1 MALRTITT
9 LVALAVFAPAASA
22 QAPPGNDG
30 LSDYEE
36 VVVGGTVPGTL
47 SLELGDAAS
56 FGTFVPAT
64 TADYATSLPGTV
76 TSTAADAVLSVFDRS
91 SVAPGH
97 LVNRGFALTE
107 PLRAAASS
115 GAGFGRALAPVGPST
130 APTPVLVYITPTSN
144 DQVTINFAQRILATE
159 SLRTGSYGKTLT
171 FALTTANP

>member
-1 MALRTITT
+1 MALRTLTALI
-9 LVALAVFAPAASA
+9 ALAVLAPAASA

-36 VVVGGTVPGTL
+36 VSVGGTVPGTL

-56 FGTFVPAT
+56 FGAFVPAT
-64 TADYATSLPGTV
+64 DAEYAASLAGTV
-76 TSTAADAVLSVFDRS
+76 TSTAADAVLSVSDRS

-97 LVNRGFALTE
+97 LVNRGFALDQ

-144 DQVTINFAQRILATE
+144 DQVTINFAQRILASE